1 MKKQFIAAAIVA
13 MLGLTACGEAKT
25 SEKTSKKTNEAATTA
40 ETTEADETEVVI
52 IEELTTD
59 PVKVTS
65 LPTGLSDKYADLD
78 NRSFI
83 YDGHLY
89 TLGVSTLQDML
100 DNGVEFT
107 KTDNYD
113 KIWTKQLKGQANYGT
128 FDCTVANS
136 RLQFTFGNPKKTEI
150 PMKDCVICQVIYPD
164 FESAIKRGDND
175 TKLQFAFPYTLTK
188 DELIANSGEPT
199 DKGNHNEVM
208 YTVVSEAYPEYN
220 SGYKFDFNPDGQISF
235 VEIEWIP

>member
-13 MLGLTACGEAKT
+13 MFGLTACGEAKT

-136 RLQFTFGNPKKTEI
+136 RLQFTFGNPMKTEI
-150 PMKDCVICQVIYPD
+150 PMKDCIICQVIYPD

>member
-1 MKKQFIAAAIVA
+1 MKKQFIAAALIA
-13 MLGLTACGEAKT
+13 ALGLTACGEAKT
-25 SEKTSKKTNEAATTA
+25 SEKTSEKATEAAKTA
-40 ETTEADETEVVI
+40 EATEADETEVVM
-52 IEELTTD
+52 IEELTTE

-128 FDCTVANS
+128 FDCQVNA
-136 RLQFTFGNPKKTEI
+136 LKLAFGNPSETEI
-150 PMKDCVICQVIYPD
+150 PMKDCVICQVIYND
-164 FESAIKRGDND
+164 FESSIKRGDND
-175 TKLQFAFPYTLTK
+175 TKLQFAFPYSLTK
-188 DELIANSGEPT
+188 DELITNSGEPT
-199 DKGNHNEVM
+199 AKEYNDVM
-208 YTVVSEAYPEYN
+208 YTVVSETYPEYD
-220 SGYKFDFNPDGQISF
+220 SGYKFGFNPDGQISY

>member
-1 MKKQFIAAAIVA
+1 MKKQFIAAALIA
-13 MLGLTACGEAKT
+13 ALGLTACGDAKT
-25 SEKTSKKTNEAATTA
+25 SEKTSKKTTEAATTA

-107 KTDNYD
+107 KADNYD

-136 RLQFTFGNPKKTEI
+136 RLQFTFGNPMKTEI
-150 PMKDCVICQVIYPD
+150 PMKDCIICQVIYPD

-220 SGYKFDFNPDGQISF
+220 SGYKFHFNPDGQISL

>member
-1 MKKQFIAAAIVA
+1 MKKQFIAAALIA
-13 MLGLTACGEAKT
+13 ALGLTACGEAKT
-25 SEKTSKKTNEAATTA
+25 SEKTSKKTTEAATTA

-89 TLGVSTLQDML
+89 KLGVSTLQDML

-136 RLQFTFGNPKKTEI
+136 SLQFTFGNPMKTEI
-150 PMKDCVICQVIYPD
+150 PMKDCIICQVIYND
-164 FESAIKRGDND
+164 FESSIKRGDND
-175 TKLQFAFPYTLTK
+175 TKLQFAFPYSLTK
-188 DELIANSGEPT
+188 DELITNSGEPT
-199 DKGNHNEVM
+199 AKGYNEVM
-208 YTVVSEAYPEYN
+208 YTVVSETYPEYD
-220 SGYKFDFNPDGQISF
+220 SGYKFHFNPDGQISL